1 MPRGNQGT
9 RHQLLEPVDPSSEP
23 LNESNPLGCC
33 VEKVRVGLM
42 LPVCEKSLS
51 CLDTFTFIGCF
62 CPITFYPLGEV
73 KMTSEDRRSGSRGKI
88 QGGRERELNH
98 REQLVSTHSC
108 SPLGRAQGCSVSFPW
123 LESGNFRCVYPWS
136 RDYGPWVPPKGLLP
150 FSRLRI
156 TEAWKPLVNSYL
168 LL

>member
-51 CLDTFTFIGCF
+51 VLILLRS
-62 CPITFYPLGEV
+62 LGV
-73 KMTSEDRRSGSRGKI
+73 SAPSP
-88 QGGRERELNH
+88 
-98 REQLVSTHSC
+98 STH
-108 SPLGRAQGCSVSFPW
+108 LGR
-123 LESGNFRCVYPWS
+123 
-136 RDYGPWVPPKGLLP
+136 
-150 FSRLRI
+150 
-156 TEAWKPLVNSYL
+156 
-168 LL
+168 